1 MFTSLRSRLLLTYVL
16 VIGVTL
22 CVMAVVTLI
31 YLASNPLQTIQARQ
45 RLQNAA
51 EAVDLRAVVSKPL
64 NRQPLKAAAER
75 VDSSFNVRVLIYDV
89 QGRLLVDSR
98 PLEPALNPPPDLKER
113 LRRSAI
119 GVMDDELGE
128 EWLYLPRSFVSQYVV
143 VLATPRPKT
152 GFFAAVRSRADDLVK
167 PLRQSGMI
175 ALVIAL
181 VFAFWLTRW
190 ISKPLHQMAEA
201 VKSVPEG
208 KYQPI
213 KPEGPVEVQ
222 SLARVF
228 NEMVDKVQA
237 TQQSQKDFVANVSHE
252 LKTPLTSIQGFAQA
266 ILDGT
271 ARTPEQLRQ
280 AGEVIYEEASR
291 MHRLVVDLLDLA
303 RLDAGTAELQ
313 RSPVA
318 LDALLEDV
326 VRTLT
331 PQANHG
337 QVQLSLVVGDLPTII
352 GDEDRLAQV
361 FTNLVD
367 NAIQHSPSGGEVRI
381 LAVRKAGNVEVR
393 VEDSGAG
400 IPPEDLPRIFE
411 RFYQVDKSR
420 PGGGVRGTGLGL
432 AIAKEIV
439 ESHGGA
445 ISVQS
450 QPGQGSVFVVN
461 LPVAPPDNTTLAT
474 RRPSTSY

>member
-1 MFTSLRSRLLLTYVL
+1 MFNSLRSRLLLTYVL

-22 CVMAVVTLI
+22 CVIALVTLV

-45 RLQNAA
+45 RLQSAA
-51 EAVDLRAVVSKPL
+51 EVVDLRTVVSKPL
-64 NRQPLKAAAER
+64 DRLALKAAAER
-75 VDSSFNVRVLIYDV
+75 IDSRFDVRVLIYDLG
-89 QGRLLVDSR
+89 GRLIVDSR
-98 PLEPALNPPPDLKER
+98 PFEPHLEPPPDLENR
-113 LRRSAI
+113 IRRSVI
-119 GVMDDELGE
+119 GVMGDDMGG
-128 EWLYLPRSFVSQYVV
+128 EWLYLPRSFIAQYVV
-143 VLATPRPKT
+143 VLATPRPQT
-152 GFFAAVRSRADDLVK
+152 SFFAAVRSRADDLVK
-167 PLRQSGMI
+167 PLRQSGVI

-181 VFAFWLTRW
+181 GFAFWLTRW
-190 ISKPLHQMAEA
+190 ISKPLHQMADA
-201 VKSVPEG
+201 VKAVPEG

-213 KPEGPVEVQ
+213 QPEGPVEVQ

-237 TQQSQKDFVANVSHE
+237 SQQSQKDFVANVSHE

-271 ARTPEQLRQ
+271 ARTPDELRQ

-291 MHRLVVDLLDLA
+291 MYRLVVDLLDLA
-303 RLDAGTAELQ
+303 HLDAGTAELQ
-313 RSPVA
+313 RAPVD
-318 LDALLEDV
+318 LKVLLKEII
-326 VRTLT
+326 RTLT
-331 PQANHG
+331 PQANQG
-337 QVQLSLVVGDLPTII
+337 QVHLSLDIGDLPSII
-352 GDEDRLAQV
+352 GDGDRLAQV

-367 NAIQHSPSGGEVRI
+367 NAIHHTPPGGEVRI
-381 LAVRKAGNVEVR
+381 QAGVNAANVEIS
-393 VEDSGAG
+393 VEDSGTG

-420 PGGGVRGTGLGL
+420 PGGGVRGVGLGL

-439 ESHGGA
+439 ESHGGS

-461 LPVAPPDNTTLAT
+461 LPVAPPDNTTFAT
-474 RRPSTSY
+474 RRSTPTN